1 MYANVDRKNQ
11 GIYGICVYI
20 RIHLSTFAYIRNMA
34 KKRQKLASSVSYR
47 LMEEQWMQIA
57 EEAGDEASVND
68 WCREAA
74 LEKLKKLREAGE
86 KSTPAETGNG
96 ADRVADER
104 VLLEEMARL
113 GYLIEHGFGIAL
125 SADKTTYREWVRRVK
140 DSKDS
145 RNLAEMAP
153 ERGSNGA
160 GIG

>member
-1 MYANVDRKNQ
+1 
-11 GIYGICVYI
+11 
-20 RIHLSTFAYIRNMA
+20 MA
-34 KKRQKLASSVSYR
+34 KKRRKLASSVSYR

-86 KSTPAETGNG
+86 ISTLAEAGIRSG
-96 ADRVADER
+96 RVADER
-104 VLLEEMARL
+104 VLLEEIARL
-113 GYLIEHGFGIAL
+113 RYLIEHGFGIAL

-140 DSKDS
+140 DSKDGA
-145 RNLAEMAP
+145 NLPEMAL
-153 ERGSNGA
+153 ERGPNGA